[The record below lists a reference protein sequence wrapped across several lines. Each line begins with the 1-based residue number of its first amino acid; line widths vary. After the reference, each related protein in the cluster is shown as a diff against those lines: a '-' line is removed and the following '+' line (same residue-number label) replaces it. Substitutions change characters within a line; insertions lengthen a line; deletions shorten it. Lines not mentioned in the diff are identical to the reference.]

1 MCKNQE
7 EKDRDLAGLHTNVKK
22 ELDKYTV
29 FQIARML
36 QKETHIGLPFS
47 KMDTD
52 VMVETLKSCFKYF
65 GELEIYSQQQNSI
78 IHKVRQETAV
88 LPRKPFIDR

>member
-1 MCKNQE
+1 MNK
-7 EKDRDLAGLHTNVKK
+7 A
-22 ELDKYTV
+22 LDKNTV

-52 VMVETLKSCFKYF
+52 TMVASLKSCFKYF
-65 GELEIYSQQQNSI
+65 SDLEIYSQQQNSI